1 MGHNSISALMK
12 INSFVQYKKINKT
25 IPQSFKGNKGYSEC
39 THLHGMYN
47 DLVTISKLLT
57 TKDKMYWGRRMAMS
71 IIWLGSILQWFCW
84 LSDWCC
90 AGDEPQSEDV
100 GRGRGGCHVQ
110 GGRKC
115 KNDTETGIC
124 VVWWVFIRSR
134 VHTYLPLAQCWAWS
148 RRMTHSLK
156 ELWSKACTCN
166 LNDTSENS
174 NLQREQRNYIL
185 YFKVLHLKL
194 TLVWFVQL
202 KLCACK
208 SIAMFMVIDSVKI
221 SSWHDVLR
229 WAADGDFRDI
239 RAVILTFLRG
249 SDYWTRCW

>member
-124 VVWWVFIRSR
+124 VVWWVLIRSR
-134 VHTYLPLAQCWAWS
+134 VHTYLPIWRNAELGADEWLILWKSFGAKHAPVIW
-148 RRMTHSLK
+148 MTPQKTQTYRESKETTYSTLK
-156 ELWSKACTCN
+156 CCT
-166 LNDTSENS
+166 
-174 NLQREQRNYIL
+174 
-185 YFKVLHLKL
+185 
-194 TLVWFVQL
+194 
-202 KLCACK
+202 
-208 SIAMFMVIDSVKI
+208 
-221 SSWHDVLR
+221 
-229 WAADGDFRDI
+229 
-239 RAVILTFLRG
+239 
-249 SDYWTRCW
+249 